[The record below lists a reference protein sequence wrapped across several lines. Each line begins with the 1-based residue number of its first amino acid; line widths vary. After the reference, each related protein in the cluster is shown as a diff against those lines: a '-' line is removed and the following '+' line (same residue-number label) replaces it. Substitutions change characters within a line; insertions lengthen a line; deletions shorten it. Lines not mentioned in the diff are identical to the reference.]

1 MTPKNP
7 CLGCGKECTGQQY
20 SVCCTLCSLWCHK
33 EWAGITDAFFRNLEL
48 QKKEIGQSFW
58 ACRSC
63 VSFASTFA
71 TKVNAKLKEVND
83 RVDSLQV
90 KVKENTGGLGK
101 YRTNLRRWKERWRR
115 QKKGRKTAE
124 DMEKNMEEGI
134 YEEMR
139 AREAI
144 KRNIVINTLKEAD
157 LKITDGIERL
167 EADKAECE
175 KIFIAAGSEARKKD
189 IRFCR
194 QIGEKGEEPRP
205 VLLGMKSE
213 TIKCDI
219 LDQARELRNTEYKGI
234 GIRPDQTKKQIQDWQ
249 PWQTKRTGRT

>member
-1 MTPKNP
+1 MAPKNP
-7 CLGCGKECTGQQY
+7 CLGCGKECMGQQY

-33 EWAGITDAFFRNLEL
+33 ECAGITDVFFRNLEL

-58 ACRSC
+58 ACRLC
-63 VSFASTFA
+63 GSFASTFA

-83 RVDSLQV
+83 RVDSLQA
-90 KVKENTGGLGK
+90 KVEENTGVLEEVQDK
-101 YRTNLRRWKERWRR
+101 LETMER
-115 QKKGRKTAE
+115 KVEKAEKMAE
-124 DMEKNMEEGI
+124 DVEKNMEEGM

-144 KRNIVINTLKEAD
+144 KRNIVIYGLKEAD
-157 LKITDGIERL
+157 PKITDSIERL

-189 IRFCR
+189 IRFCH
-194 QIGEKGEEPRP
+194 QIGEKGEELRP

-213 TIKCDI
+213 T
-219 LDQARELRNTEYKGI
+219 
-234 GIRPDQTKKQIQDWQ
+234 
-249 PWQTKRTGRT
+249 